1 MRVLLAALLLVP
13 GPALA
18 ADCTLA
24 SAIYRD
30 KPSGY
35 EIRFEPRGADRPLS
49 QTNNFWLHLP
59 DGPILEGKI
68 EWSSGA
74 SRPIGTIGVQCD
86 NDTGFCT
93 YWEGLV
99 YELRD
104 GAINTI
110 AGEESAPPE
119 QILLTDLGAS
129 LFYSSLRPSYDMQ
142 FTPNDAFTF
151 AGCSG

>member
-1 MRVLLAALLLVP
+1 MRALLAALLLP
-13 GPALA
+13 TPAIA

-24 SAIYRD
+24 TAIYRD
-30 KPSGY
+30 ESSGY
-35 EIRFEPRGADRPLS
+35 EIRFEPRAQDHALTE
-49 QTNNFWLHLP
+49 TNNFWLHLP

-68 EWSSGA
+68 EWTSGA
-74 SRPIGTIGVQCD
+74 SRPIGTVGVQCD
-86 NDTGFCT
+86 NDSGFCR

-104 GAINTI
+104 GAIYTV

-151 AGCSG
+151 AGCAG